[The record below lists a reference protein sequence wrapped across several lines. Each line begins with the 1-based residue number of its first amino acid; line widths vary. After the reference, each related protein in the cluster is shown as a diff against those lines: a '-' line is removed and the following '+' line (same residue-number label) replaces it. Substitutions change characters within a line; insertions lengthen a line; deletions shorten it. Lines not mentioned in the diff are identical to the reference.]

1 MKEAL
6 EYDLVALATEII
18 VNQGQLNLTELRKQA
33 HQLTDKITILSF
45 VEKYYQNLDASQDRI
60 LRTSAKVATF
70 IDEHQEENLFDLDV
84 LPKSVAETAQAFM
97 AMEPKPIVKEET
109 ANGATSAPEHTEVA
123 EQAPLAEKQ
132 THTAVAEEP
141 IQKPVA
147 EEPVHTAVS
156 EAAPVVEEEKTHTP
170 EEVEHYHTEEL
181 EKQPIHTEAVA
192 EHPHSVVAEEVVRT
206 PVSEAPAA
214 ATTTVQDTPSWLE
227 NIDWAT
233 PSTQTTPPVV
243 EEQPLDYP
251 SEPATTHTE
260 APLAEQPQQE
270 LSDLTADNH
279 QDFPHLAAEPQQEM
293 PHTVAEPQHNPFAT
307 QPQQQLSHLA
317 AEPQQQAPHT
327 VAAPQHNPFASEP
340 QQESSHFVVEP
351 PLNVSAPEWAVSIER
366 PTTPPVERPAAVNF
380 AVEPP
385 AQPYT
390 SVPPV
395 QQSAQTV
402 QQPTQQPAQPVQ
414 QPTQQPA
421 QPVQQP
427 IQSTQSFIQQQQY
440 TQEQQILKQTPSLE
454 EFLARVRGNAFEK
467 KEATE
472 EHKPAPSLNDRLG
485 RNVQIGLNDKLAFVQ
500 KLFFGSE
507 SEYNRVMQ
515 HLNELTSI
523 QEAALYIEQKV
534 KPTYNNWKGKEEYE
548 ERFLNLVLKR
558 FEV

>member
-109 ANGATSAPEHTEVA
+109 VNSATSAPEHTEVA
-123 EQAPLAEKQ
+123 EQEPLAEKQ

-141 IQKPVA
+141 
-147 EEPVHTAVS
+147 VHAAVS
-156 EAAPVVEEEKTHTP
+156 EAAPVVKEEKTHAP
-170 EEVEHYHTEEL
+170 EEVEHSHTEEL

-214 ATTTVQDTPSWLE
+214 ATTVQDTPSWLE

-279 QDFPHLAAEPQQEM
+279 QDFPHLAAEPQ
-293 PHTVAEPQHNPFAT
+293 HTPFAT

-327 VAAPQHNPFASEP
+327 VAAPQRNPFASEP

-380 AVEPP
+380 AVKPP

-390 SVPPV
+390 SVPPIQQSAQTV

-402 QQPTQQPAQPVQ
+402 QQPTQQPAQ
-414 QPTQQPA
+414 A
-421 QPVQQP
+421 VQQP

>member
-123 EQAPLAEKQ
+123 EQEPLAEKQ

-156 EAAPVVEEEKTHTP
+156 EEAIHTTVAEAAPVVEEEKPHTP
-170 EEVEHYHTEEL
+170 EKVEHSHAEEL

-214 ATTTVQDTPSWLE
+214 ATTVQDTPSWLE

-279 QDFPHLAAEPQQEM
+279 QDFPHLAAEPQQEA
-293 PHTVAEPQHNPFAT
+293 PHTVAEPQHNSFAA

-340 QQESSHFVVEP
+340 QQETSHFVVEP

-366 PTTPPVERPAAVNF
+366 PTTSPVERPAAVNF

-395 QQSAQTV
+395 HQSAQT
-402 QQPTQQPAQPVQ
+402 VQ

>member
-109 ANGATSAPEHTEVA
+109 ANSATSAPEHTEVA
-123 EQAPLAEKQ
+123 KQEPLAEKQ

-147 EEPVHTAVS
+147 EEPVHTTVS
-156 EAAPVVEEEKTHTP
+156 EEAIHTTVAEAAPVVEEEKTHTP
-170 EEVEHYHTEEL
+170 EEVEHSHTEEL

-192 EHPHSVVAEEVVRT
+192 GHPHSVVAEEVVRT

-251 SEPATTHTE
+251 SEPAPTHTE
-260 APLAEQPQQE
+260 TPLAEQPQQE

-279 QDFPHLAAEPQQEM
+279 QDFPHLAAEPQQ
-293 PHTVAEPQHNPFAT
+293 
-307 QPQQQLSHLA
+307 QLSHLA

-327 VAAPQHNPFASEP
+327 VAAPQRNPFASEP

-395 QQSAQTV
+395 QQSTQTV
-402 QQPTQQPAQPVQ
+402 QQPTQQPAQ
-414 QPTQQPA
+414 A
-421 QPVQQP
+421 VQQP

-454 EFLARVRGNAFEK
+454 EFLARVRGNTFEK